1 MQHSRFST
9 LSGALDE
16 LEEHAANRVG
26 AEPDQRGAIRAIEVT
41 LLDIEANGEGLPW
54 KVRRLVRAIINQW
67 DASEVGPLCASI
79 LAEVRLLAQEQQ
91 A

>member
-9 LSGALDE
+9 LSVALDE

-26 AEPDQRGAIRAIEVT
+26 TEPDQRGVIRAVEST
-41 LLDIEANGEGLPW
+41 LLDIEASGEGLSW
-54 KVRRLVRAIINQW
+54 KVRRLIRAITNEW
-67 DASEVGPLCASI
+67 DNSEVGPLCASI
-79 LAEVRLLAQEQQ
+79 LAEVRVLAQEKH